1 MGSLLELGTL
11 LKVGAANR
19 SKESTGSNEASSRSH
34 ALLLV
39 KAETRE
45 KAHGIK
51 EELHIGKL
59 SLVDL
64 AGSERAVGGKFSR
77 QL

>member
-1 MGSLLELGTL
+1 MPVGSLLELGTL

-39 KAETRE
+39 KAETR
-45 KAHGIK
+45 
-51 EELHIGKL
+51 
-59 SLVDL
+59 
-64 AGSERAVGGKFSR
+64 
-77 QL
+77 